1 MTTMAHIP
9 LSPDHLRMGDPL
21 PFDVFDNNGMLL
33 LPARGVIRD
42 ESKLLLLRSKN
53 LFIDDDASAR
63 WRASFTSSV
72 HHLIHTNASLRHI
85 AAGHIQ
91 RDRVATNAQAE
102 VLGTVE
108 AWTQLMRSL
117 HQALRHPA
125 TGSGWLEQTQQALAK
140 ARELSRR
147 KPHAA
152 LFLLFQH
159 ATHSAEAYSTQH
171 GMLCAMVCERVGQV
185 LELGENE
192 LSSLCHAAITMNVGM
207 TALQDTLA
215 QQRLPLNAEQRERIA
230 QHPLTGSTMLAQAGV
245 DDGRWL
251 KIVRLHHDAQLLERP
266 LRELD
271 MASRL
276 ARLLNVVDRFTAK
289 LSRRGNRAPM
299 SPLSAARGACVG
311 ANGQPD
317 EYGSAL
323 LKTLGMYPP
332 GCYVQLSTG
341 EVAVVMA
348 PGRRANEP
356 LVAAIVG
363 RGGLP
368 LSEPVLRDTSLS
380 GRQVV
385 APVAPAEVRVR
396 LNQQRLLDLM

>member
-9 LSPDHLRMGDPL
+9 LSPEHLRMGDPL
-21 PFDVFDNNGMLL
+21 PFDVFDGNGMLL

-42 ESKLLLLRSKN
+42 EAKLSLLRSKN
-53 LFIDDDASAR
+53 LFIDEDASAR

-91 RDRVATNAQAE
+91 RDRVVATAQTE
-102 VLGTVE
+102 LPGTVE
-108 AWTQLMRSL
+108 AWGQLMKSL
-117 HQALRHPA
+117 HQALRHP
-125 TGSGWLEQTQQALAK
+125 TPGSGWLEQTIQALAR
-140 ARELSRR
+140 ARDLSRQR
-147 KPHAA
+147 PNTP

-159 ATHSAEAYSTQH
+159 ATHSADTYSAQH
-171 GMLCAMVCERVGQV
+171 GMLCALVCERVGEV
-185 LELGENE
+185 LQLGADEIN
-192 LSSLCHAAITMNVGM
+192 SLCHAAVTMNIGM

-215 QQRLPLNAEQRERIA
+215 QQRLPLNTEQRERIA
-230 QHPLTGSTMLAQAGV
+230 QHPLIGSTMLAQAGV

-251 KIVRLHHDAQLLERP
+251 KIVRLHHDGHLLQRP

-311 ANGQPD
+311 ADGQPD

-323 LKTLGMYPP
+323 LKALGMYPP

-368 LSEPVLRDTSLS
+368 LSEPVLRDTSLA

>member
-1 MTTMAHIP
+1 
-9 LSPDHLRMGDPL
+9 MGDPL

-42 ESKLLLLRSKN
+42 ESKLLLLRSKS
-53 LFIDDDASAR
+53 LFIDEDASAR

-72 HHLIHTNASLRHI
+72 HKLIHTNASLRHI
-85 AAGHIQ
+85 AAGNIH
-91 RDRVATNAQAE
+91 RDRVASNVQAE

-108 AWTQLMRSL
+108 TWTQLMRSL

-125 TGSGWLEQTQQALAK
+125 GGSGWLEQVTQALAR

-159 ATHSAEAYSTQH
+159 AAHSAEAYSAQH

-185 LELGENE
+185 LELGETE
-192 LSSLCHAAITMNVGM
+192 LNSLCHAAVTMNVGM

-230 QHPLTGSTMLAQAGV
+230 QHPLIGSTMLAQSGV

-311 ANGQPD
+311 ADGQPD

-323 LKTLGMYPP
+323 LKALGMYPP

-363 RGGLP
+363 RGGLA
-368 LSEPVLRDTSLS
+368 LSEPVLRDTSLA